1 MISLSD
7 LKDERLKTVSMITG
21 RSPYNSPFSS
31 DTTNSDFLNER
42 PFLLQNDLFSVR
54 ILYINQDYY
63 KNHKEE
69 VDLALSSLL
78 TSLQGKEIILG
89 ETFINEN
96 TVQGIA
102 QNPNLTKIDLQ
113 GYSLEKNIF
122 DLLSQS
128 KSIQEIITPGVAKE
142 LANSYDSRITYRMN
156 QRIGMG
162 LNTLKRL
169 LTEDYI
175 KIDSCDLKEVLEVLK
190 HRKNNLPKNINIE
203 VTDYSF
209 LENFMKDI
217 ASLYDGITFE
227 DELFPELFSPKSAE
241 IVFQLDPSN
250 INLSVLKRIEEMENS
265 NVRQRVVLDFEELS
279 LSKAIQTEEKIRSL
293 LEPVMM
299 IKDQLSPFELYTK
312 LYEIVKDF
320 KKYQIEDEGMYHDAS
335 RSVSN
340 ILFNDYI
347 VCAGYVN
354 LLQTFCNR
362 FGLTTGYMP
371 VSVLHEEQENLGVT
385 GHARLFVHIKDEKYD
400 IDGVYISDPTWDS
413 MGETKYNHLLM
424 TLEEIDRER
433 DSEGIFDVTFNPY
446 DFLKVKTPEELE
458 EMLKN
463 PTLKEMFQK
472 LPSAL
477 RSIDNG
483 EFMKSCQRDYDLEE
497 ETTKEKLKEYCVA
510 FQQEPISG
518 DKILASLVHIY
529 QLEHKD
535 VPQEELIDHF
545 QTIRAGLKKRENL
558 YYPTIETVSSSK
570 RTFDFLENK
579 YDNVNVEEIV
589 NEEFKNHTTNTR

>member
-31 DTTNSDFLNER
+31 DTTNSVFLNER
-42 PFLLQNDLFSVR
+42 PFLFQNDLFSSR

-217 ASLYDGITFE
+217 ASLYDVITF
-227 DELFPELFSPKSAE
+227 
-241 IVFQLDPSN
+241 
-250 INLSVLKRIEEMENS
+250 
-265 NVRQRVVLDFEELS
+265 
-279 LSKAIQTEEKIRSL
+279 
-293 LEPVMM
+293 
-299 IKDQLSPFELYTK
+299 
-312 LYEIVKDF
+312 
-320 KKYQIEDEGMYHDAS
+320 
-335 RSVSN
+335 
-340 ILFNDYI
+340 
-347 VCAGYVN
+347 
-354 LLQTFCNR
+354 
-362 FGLTTGYMP
+362 
-371 VSVLHEEQENLGVT
+371 
-385 GHARLFVHIKDEKYD
+385 
-400 IDGVYISDPTWDS
+400 
-413 MGETKYNHLLM
+413 
-424 TLEEIDRER
+424 
-433 DSEGIFDVTFNPY
+433 
-446 DFLKVKTPEELE
+446 
-458 EMLKN
+458 
-463 PTLKEMFQK
+463 
-472 LPSAL
+472 
-477 RSIDNG
+477 
-483 EFMKSCQRDYDLEE
+483 
-497 ETTKEKLKEYCVA
+497 
-510 FQQEPISG
+510 
-518 DKILASLVHIY
+518 
-529 QLEHKD
+529 
-535 VPQEELIDHF
+535 
-545 QTIRAGLKKRENL
+545 
-558 YYPTIETVSSSK
+558 
-570 RTFDFLENK
+570 
-579 YDNVNVEEIV
+579 
-589 NEEFKNHTTNTR
+589 